1 MRGVSHYILAEKQQ
15 LHRCHKPDTR
25 GRLRNLGEIGGYG
38 WARTTDLSIM
48 RVLRSNQLS
57 YIAVTLESA
66 SKTSQCQACFHK

>member
-48 RVLRSNQLS
+48 
-57 YIAVTLESA
+57 SA
-66 SKTSQCQACFHK
+66 AL